1 MLEPIDSTEV
11 LQGRIRLRPVA
22 SRAFCG
28 PFGKCSCYLHGC
40 PCGFYGDS
48 TRECRCT
55 PAIIQRYLGK
65 ISGPLLD
72 RIDIQIEVPAVPFR
86 ELRAGELA
94 ESSEDMRERAARA
107 REIQHARGYS
117 NSRMPT
123 RMIRKQCALDET
135 GERTL
140 EMAMR
145 RMSLSARAHDR
156 ILKVARTVA
165 DLDGSDKVAAKH
177 IAEPIQYR
185 SLDRNYWN

>member
-1 MLEPIDSTEV
+1 MDDLAG
-11 LQGRIRLRPVA
+11 QHQAARLVNTLWTR
-22 SRAFCG
+22 S
-28 PFGKCSCYLHGC
+28 KC
-40 PCGFYGDS
+40 PCGYYGDT

-72 RIDIQIEVPAVPFR
+72 RIDIQIEVPAVPYK

-94 ESSEDMRERAARA
+94 DSSEDMRVRAARA
-107 REIQHARGYS
+107 REIQQERGYS
-117 NSRMPT
+117 NARMPT

-165 DLDGSDKVAAKH
+165 DLDGSDQVAAKH
-177 IAEPIQYR
+177 IAEAIQYR

>member
-1 MLEPIDSTEV
+1 VLEILRQPLEDLTVTIARSNMTLSFPASFML
-11 LQGRIRLRPVA
+11 VA
-22 SRAFCG
+22 AMN
-28 PFGKCSCYLHGC
+28 PC
-40 PCGFYGDS
+40 PCGFYGDT

-72 RIDIQIEVPAVPFR
+72 RIDIQIEVPAVPYK
-86 ELRAGELA
+86 ELRAGEVA
-94 ESSEDMRERAARA
+94 ESSSDMRGRAEQARAA
-107 REIQHARGYS
+107 QLARGYS
-117 NSRMPT
+117 NAHMPT
-123 RMIRKQCALDET
+123 RMIRKMCALDAS

-165 DLDGSDKVAAKH
+165 DLDGSGCVAAKH
-177 IAEPIQYR
+177 IAEAIQYR

>member
-1 MLEPIDSTEV
+1 M
-11 LQGRIRLRPVA
+11 
-22 SRAFCG
+22 
-28 PFGKCSCYLHGC
+28 HGC
-40 PCGFYGDS
+40 PCGYYGDP

-72 RIDIQIEVPAVPFR
+72 RIDIQIEVPAVPYK
-86 ELRAGELA
+86 ELRAGEES
-94 ESSEDMRERAARA
+94 ESSAGMRDRVVRA
-107 REIQHARGYS
+107 RDVQLERGHS
-117 NSRMPT
+117 NARMPT
-123 RMIRKQCALDET
+123 RLIRKQCVLDET

-145 RMSLSARAHDR
+145 KLSLSARAHDR

-165 DLDGSDKVAAKH
+165 DLDSSASVTSRH
-177 IAEPIQYR
+177 LAEAVQYR

>member
-1 MLEPIDSTEV
+1 MH
-11 LQGRIRLRPVA
+11 A
-22 SRAFCG
+22 
-28 PFGKCSCYLHGC
+28 C
-40 PCGFYGDS
+40 PCGYYGDT

-72 RIDIQIEVPAVPFR
+72 RIDIQIEVPAVPYK
-86 ELRAGELA
+86 ELRADEVA
-94 ESSEDMRERAARA
+94 ESSEDMRARAARA
-107 REIQHARGYS
+107 RETQNARGYT

-123 RMIRKQCALDET
+123 RMIRKQCVLDDT

-140 EMAMR
+140 ELAMR

-165 DLDGSDKVAAKH
+165 DLDGSDSVASKH
-177 IAEPIQYR
+177 IAEAIQYR